1 MPQGLDSSRALS
13 KAVGEYIPNN
23 VEEVRFM
30 MDPLRLML
38 FNSASLGLRKS
49 GFAGSAGVGA
59 SEDSGVRL
67 KARRGRGRR
76 IRSSDM
82 IVESRL

>member
-1 MPQGLDSSRALS
+1 
-13 KAVGEYIPNN
+13 
-23 VEEVRFM
+23 

-82 IVESRL
+82 IAFRVVHSCDCDGKIEQVQGETLFKTRLSSTA

>member
-1 MPQGLDSSRALS
+1 M
-13 KAVGEYIPNN
+13 
-23 VEEVRFM
+23 EEVRFM

-38 FNSASLGLRKS
+38 FNSASFGLRKS

-59 SEDSGVRL
+59 SEDSGVTL

-82 IVESRL
+82 VIKSQ

>member
-1 MPQGLDSSRALS
+1 
-13 KAVGEYIPNN
+13 
-23 VEEVRFM
+23 M

-82 IVESRL
+82 AARKSV